1 MFSVLKNVN
10 LISHDES
17 QNQPCCSKTLDIL
30 STTTTSTYSRE
41 EIMSDSFNQLYV
53 IILKIIINR
62 NFKIII
68 YYIKMCILIFE
79 QSDECIDFTVIYFY
93 LFILFFYICVCVVYI
108 IKFSIFFVFIY

>member
-10 LISHDES
+10 LVSHDES
-17 QNQPCCSKTLDIL
+17 QIKPCCSKTLDIL

-53 IILKIIINR
+53 IKIIINR

-79 QSDECIDFTVIYFY
+79 QSDECIII
-93 LFILFFYICVCVVYI
+93 FILL
-108 IKFSIFFVFIY
+108 